1 MIGNLWICVFQCMTV
16 SLLANDTAMH
26 WRHWFTIVSDV
37 NFKSPH
43 HSTKLWMFCVLYP
56 SLTQNLHPKMT
67 PKVQDQKFIV
77 EMPRAQYIS
86 RIAPAADDLARQSLT
101 TSDQLLA
108 QASLH
113 HWWLAIHCVRHD
125 FSSLFLHVFANG
137 CKWNVHSTNP
147 PRFTCGSGQSFTWH
161 LTIPISS

>member
-16 SLLANDTAMH
+16 SWLANDAAMH

-37 NFKSPH
+37 NFNYECSAYSILPWLKI
-43 HSTKLWMFCVLYP
+43 C
-56 SLTQNLHPKMT
+56 T
-67 PKVQDQKFIV
+67 PKWLQKFKIRNSLS

-108 QASLH
+108 
-113 HWWLAIHCVRHD
+113 HD
-125 FSSLFLHVFANG
+125 GWQFIAYVMISQVYFCIFLQMDA
-137 CKWNVHSTNP
+137 WNVHSTNP
-147 PRFTCGSGQSFTWH
+147 PRFTWGSGQSFTWH